1 MPQSLTQ
8 RVVNTFVKGLVTEA
22 GELTFPPDASVDE
35 LNCDLRRD
43 GSRRRRKGAAKE
55 TNHVLSSFTVA
66 DSEITTT
73 GTWFNVGGESGL
85 EFLVFQKGETLYFF
99 NKSDVPFSANI
110 ETGTV
115 NLNSYEVSGGVGA
128 SNAKCS
134 FTSLKGALIVVSEA
148 INPIYIERNNV
159 TEALTVSQ
167 VSFRVRDFDWLGDT
181 TTYGESKASP
191 SIQRQYDTENAGWV
205 APNGDT
211 ALSAYQTAN
220 SNKHPPLT
228 HAWYAGKN
236 ASGTFDAAEW
246 AKVYTGNSLTGNGHY
261 ILDFFNKDRSTA
273 SGISGLTTEVEGSRF
288 KTVANFAGRAFYAG
302 LNSSKNSDIIL
313 FSQLID
319 DFYQLG
325 ECLQR
330 NDPTSE
336 QVSDLLATDG
346 GTIRISG
353 AVGIKVLYVID
364 ASLYIFAENGVWR
377 IEGIDGVF
385 SPTAFAVKKITDVG
399 IVDAGSFVVA
409 DGSPIWW
416 SKNGIHTLQF
426 DSTSGRPVENNLT
439 ISTIQRYWDEIP
451 NASKA
456 KLVSIFDPVNKR
468 AYWGWPS
475 QGETVESKI
484 NNILVL
490 DVPLKAFYP
499 WYIEDEVGTTDSI
512 IGIEFF
518 SGFGAGLSTFD
529 VTTSNGDDVI
539 TSAGDDVV
547 SIQTAAVATGSPAI
561 ILIIRDGDPNK
572 MTMGSFT
579 EDNFL
584 DWGTTNYSSFAEA
597 GYDFMGDLLLRKN
610 APYVTTYMRLTES
623 AWEGNE
629 ASGYAPN
636 NPSSMLVSAFWDFK
650 TSSSSTAQQAY
661 RLKSMPVVDSN
672 NLLNFDYPETV
683 ITTRMKLRG
692 RGRSMRIKFESEQ
705 GKDFILLGYSVLG
718 GRNNT
723 H

>member
-8 RVVNTFVKGLVTEA
+8 RVVNTFVKGLITEA

-55 TNHVLSSFTVA
+55 TNFELSSFTVA
-66 DSEITTT
+66 DDAITTT
-73 GTWFNVGGESGL
+73 GVWYNVGGQSGL
-85 EFLVFQKGETLYFF
+85 EFLVFQNGSTLHFF
-99 NKSDVPFSANI
+99 NKSGSPFSANI
-110 ETGTV
+110 ESATV
-115 NLNSYEVSGGVGA
+115 NLLSHEVSGSVGA
-128 SNAKCS
+128 SQAKCS

-148 INPIYIERNNV
+148 INPIYIERDNVAETLTV
-159 TEALTVSQ
+159 TEID
-167 VSFRVRDFDWLGDT
+167 FRVRDFDWQGDT
-181 TTYGESKASP
+181 TTYDTAAASP
-191 SIQRQYDTENAGWV
+191 SNARKYDTQNAGWV
-205 APNGDT
+205 APNGDS

-220 SNKHPPLT
+220 SNNYPPLT
-228 HAWYAGKN
+228 HAWYAGKDSTGAFS
-236 ASGTFDAAEW
+236 ASEW
-246 AKVYTGNSLTGNGHY
+246 AEIYTGNSLVGNGHY
-261 ILDFFNKDRSTA
+261 ILDFFSKDRSAA
-273 SGISGLTTEVEGSRF
+273 SGISGLTTETEGSRF
-288 KTVANFAGRAFYAG
+288 KTVATFAGRAFYAG
-302 LNSSKNSDIIL
+302 LNSSKNSDVIL

-325 ECLQR
+325 ECLQQ

-336 QVSDLLATDG
+336 QISDLLATDG
-346 GTIRISG
+346 GTIRIAG

-385 SPTAFAVKKITDVG
+385 SPTGFAVKKITDVG
-399 IVDAGSFVVA
+399 IVSQGSFVVA

-426 DSTSGRPVENNLT
+426 DSTSGRPVESNLT
-439 ISTIQRYWDEIP
+439 ISTIQAYWDRIP
-451 NASKA
+451 NESKN

-468 AYWGWPS
+468 AYWGWPDD
-475 QGETVESKI
+475 GETVESKV

-499 WYIEDEVGTTDSI
+499 WYIEDETTDTDAI

-518 SGFGAGLSTFD
+518 SGFGAAASTLD
-529 VTTSNGDDVI
+529 VVTGAGNDVI

-547 SIQTAAVATGSPAI
+547 SIQNLAVTGSPAI
-561 ILIIRDGDPNK
+561 ILIIRDGATNK

-579 EDNFL
+579 GEDFL
-584 DWGTTNYSSFAEA
+584 DWGTTNYSSYAEA
-597 GYDFMGDLLLRKN
+597 GYDFMGDLLLKKT
-610 APYVTTYMRLTES
+610 APYITTYMRLTET

-629 ASGYAPN
+629 ADGYQPDK
-636 NPSSMLVSAFWDFK
+636 PSSMLVSAYWDFK
-650 TSSSSTAQQAY
+650 NTTSSNPQQAY
-661 RLKSMPVVDSN
+661 RFKSMPVVDSN

-683 ITTRMKLRG
+683 ITTRMKVRG

-705 GKDFILLGYSVLG
+705 GKDFVLLGYSILG
-718 GRNNT
+718 GVNQT